1 MGSRMNHLLCFGL
14 GFSARSLAEQ
24 LSGKGWTI
32 TGTSRSA
39 QGAAAIAARG
49 YRGFVYDATA
59 PLPPDALAGVTHVLI
74 SAPPTAAG
82 DPVLCHCTAQL
93 QRLAPRW
100 VGYLSTT
107 GVYGDRGGAWVT
119 EDDPLSPS
127 TERGARRLAAEQA
140 WLATGL
146 PVHLFRL
153 AGIYGPGRNQLES
166 VRDGT
171 ARRIIKEGQV
181 FSRIHV
187 ADIATVLE
195 ASIARP
201 NPGRAYNVCDDLPCP
216 PQDVIAYAADL
227 LHVPPPPEVDFAQA
241 ELSPMARSFYAE
253 SKKVSNRRIRGE
265 LGVHLAY
272 PTYREGLQALLAS
285 LTR

>member
-1 MGSRMNHLLCFGL
+1 MENRMNHLLCFGL
-14 GFSARSLAEQ
+14 GFSARALAER
-24 LSGKGWTI
+24 LSGQSWLI

-49 YRGFVYDATA
+49 YRAFVYDGTA
-59 PLPPDALAGVTHVLI
+59 PLPPEALTGVTHVLV
-74 SAPPTAAG
+74 SAPPDAAG
-82 DPVLCHCTAQL
+82 DPVLRHCTAQL

-100 VGYLSTT
+100 AGYLSTT
-107 GVYGDRGGAWVT
+107 GVYGDRAGAWVT

-127 TERGARRLAAEQA
+127 TERGARRLAAEQD

-146 PVHLFRL
+146 PMHLFRL

-166 VRDGT
+166 VRDGM

-195 ASIARP
+195 ASIAAPR
-201 NPGRAYNVCDDLPCP
+201 PGRAYNVCDDLPCP
-216 PQDVIAYAADL
+216 PQEVIAYAADL
-227 LHVPPPPEVDFAQA
+227 LHVPPPPEVDFAAA

-253 SKKVSNRRIRGE
+253 SKKVSNRRIKSE
-265 LGVHLAY
+265 LGVSLAY
-272 PTYREGLQALLAS
+272 PTYREGLQALLAA
-285 LTR
+285 LTP